1 MIPSHRSTDE
11 TLVAQARLGSLQ
23 AWDSLVKAHQPWVFN
38 LALRMTWRRVVA
50 EDATQEIFIK
60 VVRRVHTFAGHSSF
74 RTWLHRIAVNHL
86 LDVRK
91 SEMEEQAMT
100 FTDLAASLDS
110 VEDEDLPASMM
121 ADPRTPHPDRDLLL
135 EEAKYGCMTA
145 MLMCLDR
152 RQRLA
157 FILGEV
163 LGESG
168 ENAAAAMEI
177 TAAHFRQLLAR
188 ARHDLYQ
195 FMGEKCGLVNSANPC
210 RCARKAA
217 GFMRRGWLDPDR
229 RQFTRDRIETVHAGT
244 AEGLEALSRL
254 DQDHARLH
262 RQQPLLAG
270 PDFTEALRALVT
282 ASRVA
287 GE

>member
-1 MIPSHRSTDE
+1 VTHEPHSTDE

-60 VVRRVHTFAGHSSF
+60 VVRRIHTFAGHSSF

-91 SEMEEQAMT
+91 SEMEERAMT
-100 FTDLAASLDS
+100 FTDLASSLDS
-110 VEDEDLPASMM
+110 VEAEDLPAQMM
-121 ADPRTPHPDRDLLL
+121 ADPGVPPPDRALLL

-163 LGESG
+163 LGETG

-177 TAAHFRQLLAR
+177 SHALFRQLLAR
-188 ARHDLYQ
+188 ARYDLYQ
-195 FMGEKCGLVNSANPC
+195 FMAEKCGLVNSANPC

-217 GFMRRGWLDPDR
+217 GFMRRGWLDPAQ
-229 RQFTRDRIETVHAGT
+229 RQFTRDRVETVRVGT
-244 AEGLEALSRL
+244 PEGLEELSRL
-254 DQDHARLH
+254 DQEHARLH
-262 RQQPLLAG
+262 RQQPLLTG
-270 PDFTEALRALVT
+270 PDLTKALRHLIT
-282 ASRVA
+282 TSRVG